1 MCLSLFLLVIITMA
15 LFASCRRARLMD
27 AGKLVERTS
36 KDIARGSEVVDG
48 GEARLSY
55 PKV

>member
-1 MCLSLFLLVIITMA
+1 MFLLVIITMA

-27 AGKLVERTS
+27 AGKTVERTS
-36 KDIARGSEVVDG
+36 MDIARGSEFVDG
-48 GEARLSY
+48 GEARLSD